1 MCESESCVVNVYTC
15 VCAHAHVCVCVCLM
29 TELQIQFI
37 LLVTLIIGAVLLLE
51 MCVF

>member
-1 MCESESCVVNVYTC
+1 MRESESCVVNVYTC
-15 VCAHAHVCVCVCLM
+15 VCAHAHVCVCLM

-51 MCVF
+51 MFVF